1 MPRIRSRRLYFSDPL
16 LDDTYVIQKFK
27 LLKRIKKLWL
37 LDPDTSKFW
46 TPHDVEITDKID
58 YYDFDTAKILIKF
71 MVAYLSDR
79 YEKQLI
85 EQTISFEELEYFIG
99 CQNIYDVYWDMMD
112 KIKVWRSKY
121 TGIEG
126 KLEFI
131 AKNKQNIHAGAV
143 SKNTDSGV
151 KLLSEFSVPLG
162 QKTLTEIGAAWAP
175 IYSSAKIEPVIADMK
190 YWGFKPTVMSTYKNV
205 YQNVLKG
212 LWAKIKTYK
221 GDTRVELIRRL
232 WEECS
237 ESVEMC
243 ADGHVGRLVNVLVG
257 FDSDIKVKTKA
268 DFQDAISKI
277 AASSLANDAKI
288 LEAQK
293 LMDEYSISQDER
305 QVWLDAF

>member
-1 MPRIRSRRLYFSDPL
+1 MPRFKPL
-16 LDDTYVIQKFK
+16 LEATYVIQRFK

-46 TPHDVEITDKID
+46 TPYDVEVTDKID
-58 YYDFDTAKILIKF
+58 CYDWETAQTLIRF
-71 MVAYLSDR
+71 MVSYLSDR

-99 CQNIYDVYWDMMD
+99 CQNLDNVYWDMMD
-112 KIKVWRSKY
+112 KLKAWRSKY

-131 AKNKQNIHAGAV
+131 AKNKQNIHAGIV
-143 SKNTDSGV
+143 SKNTDSGI
-151 KLLSEFSVPLG
+151 KLLSEFPVPLG
-162 QKTLTEIGAAWAP
+162 QKTLTEIGAAWAT
-175 IYSSAKIEPVIADMK
+175 IYSSTKIEPVIADMK
-190 YWGFKPTVMSTYKNV
+190 YWGFKPTVMSTYTNV
-205 YQNVLKG
+205 YKNALKG
-212 LWAKIKTYK
+212 LWAKIKTYT
-221 GDTRVELIRRL
+221 GDTRVELIQRL

-288 LEAQK
+288 LTAQN
-293 LMDEYSISQDER
+293 LMDEYNIPQEER
-305 QVWLDAF
+305 QDWLDAF

>member
-1 MPRIRSRRLYFSDPL
+1 
-16 LDDTYVIQKFK
+16 
-27 LLKRIKKLWL
+27 
-37 LDPDTSKFW
+37 
-46 TPHDVEITDKID
+46 
-58 YYDFDTAKILIKF
+58 

-85 EQTISFEELEYFIG
+85 EQTVSFEELEYFIA
-99 CQNIYDVYWDMMD
+99 CQNIDNVYWDLMD

-121 TGIEG
+121 TGSEG

-143 SKNTDSGV
+143 SKNTDDGV
-151 KLLSEFSVPLG
+151 KLLAAFPVPLG
-162 QKTLTEIGAAWAP
+162 QKTLTEIGSAWAP
-175 IYSSAKIEPVIADMK
+175 IYSRTKIDPVIADMK
-190 YWGFKPTVMSTYKNV
+190 YWGFKPTVMSSYKNV

-212 LWAKIKTYK
+212 LWAKIKTYT

-277 AASSLANDAKI
+277 AASSLPNDTKMI
-288 LEAQK
+288 DAQK
-293 LMDEYSISQDER
+293 LMDEYNIPQEGRRD
-305 QVWLDAF
+305 WLDAF

>member
-1 MPRIRSRRLYFSDPL
+1 MPRFKPL

-46 TPHDVEITDKID
+46 TPYDVEVTDKID
-58 YYDFDTAKILIKF
+58 CYDWETAQTLIRF
-71 MVAYLSDR
+71 MVSYLSDR

-99 CQNIYDVYWDMMD
+99 CQNLDTVYWDMMD
-112 KIKVWRSKY
+112 KLKVWRSKY

-131 AKNKQNIHAGAV
+131 AKNKQNIHAGIV
-143 SKNTDSGV
+143 SKNTDSGI
-151 KLLSEFSVPLG
+151 KLLSEFPVPLG
-162 QKTLTEIGAAWAP
+162 QKTLTEIGAAWAT
-175 IYSSAKIEPVIADMK
+175 IYSSTKIEPVIADMK
-190 YWGFKPTVMSTYKNV
+190 YWGFKTTVMSTYTNV
-205 YQNVLKG
+205 YKNALKG
-212 LWAKIKTYK
+212 LWAKIKTYT
-221 GDTRVELIRRL
+221 GDTRVELIQRL

-288 LEAQK
+288 LTAQN
-293 LMDEYSISQDER
+293 LMDEYSIPQEER
-305 QVWLDAF
+305 QDWLDAF